1 MALQPVTPQQAQQ
14 RDREVTE
21 YLYNALRTIPQDLGG
36 IDAQIASLANAKRDA
51 EQRLEDAELNAQMS
65 GDIDGKNETE
75 RKLKLKAAINKD
87 PNYKTTQKEVMTYQN
102 EIELQQAEATS
113 KRREFQAA
121 IALAELHAAR
131 INLMTKIQTSKDATK

>member
-1 MALQPVTPQQAQQ
+1 MTLQPVTPQQTQQ

-21 YLYNALRTIPQDLGG
+21 YLYTALRTIPHDLGG

-65 GDIDGKNETE
+65 SDIDGKNETE

-87 PNYKTTQKEVMTYQN
+87 HNYKTTQKEVMSYQN